1 MVQVS
6 ALRPPFAAPPAAA
19 PRDEDF
25 RFRSTF
31 HIFVALAAGLLAALP
46 AHANDSSAE
55 RALGGLT
62 LTRSDAI
69 SMDSED
75 LFVSKDRVRVSYK
88 FTNRTDAP
96 VETLVAFPLPDI
108 PPAAVTGDVGNF
120 WSDPKDG
127 LKFRTTVDGAP
138 ADLQVE
144 QQAMFKGADV
154 SQRLKALGLPLNR
167 YAEDF
172 STRINKLA
180 APERQRLIADKLVT
194 DAGEANEKLWDGQW
208 TLKTTIT
215 RKQVFPA
222 QRSASVQHEYAP
234 VVGGSVAGAFDRQWR
249 GSKDFADKRKK
260 FCIDD
265 DFLASLDR
273 IAARRKGKVAPYAE
287 VWLGYVLKTGANWAG
302 PIADFRLVV
311 DKGAPGSLVS
321 FCGEGVKKIAPTQF
335 EVRKTNFSPG
345 SDLNVLI
352 VEFPED
358 G

>member
-6 ALRPPFAAPPAAA
+6 ALWPPFETPPAAA
-19 PRDEDF
+19 PRGEGF
-25 RFRSTF
+25 RFRPATRLF
-31 HIFVALAAGLLAALP
+31 AALAAALLAPP

-75 LFVSKDRVRVSYK
+75 LYVSKERVRVTYK

-108 PPAAVTGDVGNF
+108 PPAAETGDVGNF

-144 QQAMFKGADV
+144 QQAMFNGADI
-154 SQRLKALGLPLNR
+154 SSRLKTLGLPLNR

-172 STRINKLA
+172 STRVNRLP
-180 APERQRLIADKLVT
+180 APERQRLIADKLVA

-215 RKQVFPA
+215 RRQTFPA
-222 QRSASVQHEYAP
+222 QRSVTVQHEYAP
-234 VVGGSVAGAFDRQWR
+234 IVGGSVGGAFDRQWR
-249 GSKDFADKRKK
+249 GSQDFAAKRRK
-260 FCIDD
+260 FCIDE
-265 DFLASLDR
+265 DFIASFDR
-273 IAARRKGKVAPYAE
+273 MVAKRKGKLLPYSE
-287 VWLGYVLKTGANWAG
+287 IWLGYVLKTGANWAG
-302 PIADFRLVV
+302 PIADFRLVI

-335 EVRKTNFSPG
+335 EIRKTNFSPK
-345 SDLNVLI
+345 SDLDVLI